1 MIRVFFNIRLDETF
15 LPERTGQWVADA
27 GEARDIA
34 RVIVRRLVADHG
46 GEPRLLNAAMAVT
59 TEDGALL
66 FDLSFFEAL
75 YVPVASPEP
84 EAQPLRRAAAVRAR
98 PRLSPARLRAALLR
112 LRTDGLALGADLRI
126 ALARVSAWAL
136 RRGAAAQTR
145 FRLGFEPSA

>member
-59 TEDGALL
+59 AEDGALL

-75 YVPVASPEP
+75 YVPVAAPEP
-84 EAQPLRRAAAVRAR
+84 ETLPLRRAATVRAR
-98 PRLSPARLRAALLR
+98 PVPARLRGALLR
-112 LRTDGLALGADLRI
+112 LRADGLALAAELR
-126 ALARVSAWAL
+126 AGLSRLSARLL
-136 RRGAAAQTR
+136 RRGPEARTR